1 MTQSAL
7 ALAYLDRARS
17 PFAENW
23 KPYGMNLTPARLR
36 LIERLKSGPLEC
48 ADHNGLAPTKSALKG
63 LVFQLRAG
71 GYRIETVRDYG
82 GGTGFYRMVG

>member
-48 ADHNGLAPTKSALKG
+48 ADYDGLAPTKSALKG

-71 GYRIETVRDYG
+71 GYRIETIRKG
-82 GGTGFYRMVG
+82 RGAGAYRLV